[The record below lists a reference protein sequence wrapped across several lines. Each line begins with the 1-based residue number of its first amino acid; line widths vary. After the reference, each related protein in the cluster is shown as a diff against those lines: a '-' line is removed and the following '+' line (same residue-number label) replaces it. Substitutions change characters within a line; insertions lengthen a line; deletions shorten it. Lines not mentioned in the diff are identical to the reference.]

1 MSIDRENV
9 EELIPELKPSVI
21 DWTDD
26 IRTSIIMLMLTDR
39 SFFVENSRQLKP
51 EYFPDEVSQSLLVF
65 ANKYFSNYRQLP
77 SRQVV
82 YDEMRRRWKKSGD
95 WPEVQYQLNRIYE
108 YLESLALEKDFLRD
122 RVAEFCKE
130 AAMKDAL
137 LRCFEILQQ
146 PEKGTQRFSD
156 IENVFRDAL
165 SVGADV
171 EAGDFYFETYK
182 ERYEM
187 MCDEKNRLVE
197 KFGIGIGGIDSAL
210 EGGLNRKEVALI
222 IGMSGTGKSYML
234 MWIATQLVMKK
245 HKVLFVTLENSK
257 HITEKRFD
265 ACFTN
270 TKSDDLIKKY
280 DTKVI
285 PQLDE
290 YAKIWARDL
299 HIAEFPMGKTSIED
313 IEAYQNQIW
322 SRHGWKPDVVILD
335 YLDELK
341 MPSNKELFD
350 AQAEVLGKFKGWMQ
364 NTPTSPGMV
373 GITATQGNRTG
384 TTTHVLTE
392 ANLASCFNKI
402 FKVDACWSLNVDDQ
416 ERNIGLMR
424 FFVVKHRN
432 AKSRYMV
439 YLKADLSNGRFE
451 EIDKEHYFDLL
462 QKSKPNK

>member
-1 MSIDRENV
+1 MPTDRENV

-26 IRTSIIMLMLTDR
+26 IRTSIVMLMLTDR
-39 SFFVENSRQLKP
+39 SFFVENCRQLKP
-51 EYFPDEVSQSLLVF
+51 EYFPDDVSQSLLVF

-122 RVAEFCKE
+122 RVIEFCKM
-130 AAMKDAL
+130 AAMKEAL
-137 LRCFEILQQ
+137 LHCFELLQQ
-146 PEKGTQRFSD
+146 QEKGSQRFCE

-165 SVGADV
+165 TVGADV
-171 EAGDFYFETYK
+171 EAGDFYFETYR
-182 ERYEM
+182 ERYDM
-187 MCDEKNRLVE
+187 MRDEKNRLVE
-197 KFGIGIGGIDSAL
+197 KFGIGFHGIDAVL
-210 EGGLNRKEVALI
+210 EGGLNRKEVGLVM
-222 IGMSGTGKSYML
+222 GMSGTGKSYML
-234 MWIATQLVMKK
+234 IWMATQLVMAK
-245 HKVLFVTLENSK
+245 HKVLFITLENSK
-257 HITEKRFD
+257 QITEKRFD
-265 ACFTN
+265 ACFTA
-270 TKSDDLIKKY
+270 TKTDELLSKY

-290 YAKIWARDL
+290 YAKIWAKDL

-322 SRHGWKPDVVILD
+322 SRYGWKPDVIILD

-341 MPSNKELFD
+341 MPSGKDLFE
-350 AQAEVLGKFKGWMQ
+350 AQEQVLGQFKGWMQ
-364 NTPTSPGMV
+364 QTPNDMGMV

-384 TTTHVLTE
+384 TTTTVLTE

-402 FKVDACWSLNVDDQ
+402 FKVDACWSLNVNDQ
-416 ERNIGLMR
+416 EKDLGLMR
-424 FFVVKHRN
+424 FFVIKHRN
-432 AKSRYMV
+432 AKSRYMI

-451 EIDKEHYFDLL
+451 EISKEQYVELL
-462 QKSKPNK
+462 SKSKPS